1 LWKEINAL
9 RKEPVEVQKKPTE
22 SVLNDTCFAAVAGN
36 QKFEIT
42 TLSVIV
48 LNALFIGYDT
58 DYSARWGKPEKL
70 YNADTWGFPVMENFF
85 CVYFTV
91 EVVIRFFATREWRG
105 LIEFWFIFD
114 STLVMLM
121 LSETYVLAF
130 VASGGGM
137 DQLSILRLLRL
148 LRITR
153 MGKLMRFFPELQII
167 VRGMTAACRTV
178 SCTAALLVMTLY
190 VFSII
195 FTSVF
200 HQGNI
205 SDEDAESRCEEG
217 DAAGCAYMLFGSL
230 GKSMRHLFIMGTI
243 LDDLTACTNTI
254 RTAADSGIMMLVFM
268 VFVLISSFTML
279 NMLIGILCEVVQKT
293 SEGEKLKNHTAR
305 IREAISALF
314 TTIDEDGSGTI
325 SREEF
330 AEMKNNEEVTG
341 ALAELQ
347 VRPKNFD
354 MYADLMF
361 KEEDTMTVE
370 NLCSLIMQLRPG
382 HQVCALDFAGF
393 KKLVAKNHRRNR
405 KAIIR
410 IDRLVAKLVKEE
422 CPAEENEEEIVPETK
437 VTVQDLE
444 KVPDQEI
451 IAEICRRL
459 DMTSLMLKGSGK
471 SPSKEM
477 NNTAKMVEA
486 FERLGVS
493 MFDSDNAELAPRST
507 VLYSV

>member
-1 LWKEINAL
+1 
-9 RKEPVEVQKKPTE
+9 
-22 SVLNDTCFAAVAGN
+22 
-36 QKFEIT
+36 
-42 TLSVIV
+42 
-48 LNALFIGYDT
+48 
-58 DYSARWGKPEKL
+58 
-70 YNADTWGFPVMENFF
+70 
-85 CVYFTV
+85 
-91 EVVIRFFATREWRG
+91 
-105 LIEFWFIFD
+105 
-114 STLVMLM
+114 
-121 LSETYVLAF
+121 
-130 VASGGGM
+130 
-137 DQLSILRLLRL
+137 
-148 LRITR
+148 
-153 MGKLMRFFPELQII
+153 
-167 VRGMTAACRTV
+167 
-178 SCTAALLVMTLY
+178 
-190 VFSII
+190 
-195 FTSVF
+195 
-200 HQGNI
+200 
-205 SDEDAESRCEEG
+205 
-217 DAAGCAYMLFGSL
+217 
-230 GKSMRHLFIMGTI
+230 
-243 LDDLTACTNTI
+243 
-254 RTAADSGIMMLVFM
+254 MLVFM